1 MNMSS
6 DMRLVLSSS
15 LLKRS
20 GRFFANITVLYIMPD
35 TRHINYYMDSKNNY
49 GTASYIFIAFLA
61 YLRFQIWRYRKEIN
75 FLKILIHIIHI
86 IHRDMHICSCN
97 CTIPLVPTYI
107 ILFIIIPYDL
117 C

>member
-1 MNMSS
+1 MSS